1 MVNDNLCIFYNYT
14 TDVIAVAPLNDLVI
28 VTC

>member
-14 TDVIAVAPLNDLVI
+14 NDVTAVAALNDLVI